1 MLEVKNISKYYGA
14 KMAIEDISFSAA
26 CGQIIGLVGHNG
38 SGKTTTMSIITNCLA
53 PDGGSVSVD
62 GVSLSDDPVKLRSKI
77 GYLPEIPPVYTDM
90 TVDEQ
95 LEFACGL
102 KSLPRSEYE
111 RQIASVCDKLN
122 IGGVRKRLIRNLSK
136 GYRQRVGFA
145 QALIGDPPLLI
156 LDEPTVGLDP
166 QQIIELRELIASLR
180 EKHTVILSS
189 HILTEIA
196 ATCDRLVVLS
206 SGHLAADSTLD
217 ELLTHA
223 GGQNGLLLEADA
235 PIEALMNLVRTIDG
249 VTDCCPETGDS
260 GHTCVRIYTADGA
273 DIHRALFKA
282 LADADYPIKSLKP
295 TTIGIEEVFLKLTH
309 DSRYKTEEGL

>member
-1 MLEVKNISKYYGA
+1 
-14 KMAIEDISFSAA
+14 MAIENISFSAA
-26 CGQIIGLVGHNG
+26 RGQIIGLVGHNG

-53 PDGGSVSVD
+53 PDGGSVMVD
-62 GVSLSDDPVKLRSKI
+62 GVSAQDDPVKLRSKI

-95 LEFACGL
+95 LSFACGL
-102 KSLPRSEYE
+102 KGLPRGEYE
-111 RQIASVCDKLN
+111 GQIAAACEKLN
-122 IGGVRKRLIRNLSK
+122 ITGVRGRLIKNLSK

-145 QALIGDPPLLI
+145 QAL
-156 LDEPTVGLDP
+156 GLDP

-217 ELLTHA
+217 ELLKSA
-223 GGQNGLLLEADA
+223 GSQAGLLLQADA
-235 PIEALMNLVRTIDG
+235 SAEKLMGIVRAIGCVLDCRAETDEA
-249 VTDCCPETGDS
+249 
-260 GHTCVRIYTADGA
+260 GHTQIRIYTQDGA
-273 DIHRALFKA
+273 DIHRELFTALSKA
-282 LADADYPIKSLKP
+282 DCPIRSLRP
-295 TTIGIEEVFLKLTH
+295 AEVSLEDVFLQLTH
-309 DSRYKTEEGL
+309 DSRYKTEE

>member
-1 MLEVKNISKYYGA
+1 MLEVKNISKYYGS
-14 KMAIEDISFSAA
+14 KMAIENISFSAA
-26 CGQIIGLVGHNG
+26 RGQIIGLVGHNG

-53 PDGGSVSVD
+53 PDGGSVMVD
-62 GVSLSDDPVKLRSKI
+62 GVSAQDDPVKLRSKI

-90 TVDEQ
+90 TVNEQ
-95 LEFACGL
+95 LSFACGL
-102 KSLPRSEYE
+102 KGLPRGEYE
-111 RQIASVCDKLN
+111 GQIAAACEKLN
-122 IGGVRKRLIRNLSK
+122 ITGVGGRLIKNLSK

-217 ELLTHA
+217 ELLKSA
-223 GGQNGLLLEADA
+223 GGQAGLLLQADA
-235 PIEALMNLVRTIDG
+235 SAEKLMGIVRAIGGVLDCRAETDEAGSTQI
-249 VTDCCPETGDS
+249 
-260 GHTCVRIYTADGA
+260 RIYTQDGA
-273 DIHRALFKA
+273 DIHRELFTALSKA
-282 LADADYPIKSLKP
+282 DCPIRSLRP
-295 TTIGIEEVFLKLTH
+295 AEVSLEDVFLQLTH
-309 DSRYKTEEGL
+309 DSRYKTEE

>member
-1 MLEVKNISKYYGA
+1 MLEVKNISKYYGS
-14 KMAIEDISFSAA
+14 KMAIENISFSAA
-26 CGQIIGLVGHNG
+26 RGQIIGLVGHNG

-53 PDGGSVSVD
+53 PDGGSVMVD
-62 GVSLSDDPVKLRSKI
+62 GVSAQTDPVKLRSKI

-95 LEFACGL
+95 LSFAC
-102 KSLPRSEYE
+102 E
-111 RQIASVCDKLN
+111 KLN
-122 IGGVRKRLIRNLSK
+122 ITGVRGRLIKNLSK

-217 ELLTHA
+217 ELLKSA
-223 GGQNGLLLEADA
+223 GGQAGLLLQADA
-235 PIEALMNLVRTIDG
+235 SAEKLMGIVRAIGCVLDCRAETDEA
-249 VTDCCPETGDS
+249 
-260 GHTCVRIYTADGA
+260 GHTQIRIYTQDGA
-273 DIHRALFKA
+273 DIHRELFTALSKA
-282 LADADYPIKSLKP
+282 DCPIRSLRP
-295 TTIGIEEVFLKLTH
+295 AEVSLEDVFLQLTH
-309 DSRYKTEEGL
+309 DSRYKTEE